1 MNHSLLSYNRAS
13 VVKLANT
20 TDLKSVAL
28 LGLSVR
34 VRPLVPFYDKETIS
48 RSLDINT
55 INSDT

>member
-1 MNHSLLSYNRAS
+1 

-55 INSDT
+55 IDSNT